1 MQNIEHLHPSPSSC
15 SVPLQ
20 SWLHSARPE
29 KGGLISTV
37 KVSIL
42 SLFQVVIPWDLMGI
56 QYVSTCFNHPNL
68 GLKQWWNH
76 VLVSAIVAMNSEFN
90 CLEYENAN
98 SEAMDI
104 YGRCLW
110 IHMDIYIFGWAGC
123 VQRQSWSC
131 LQKPGRLK
139 IPGQE
144 LGSQALHSEIFDR
157 I

>member
-1 MQNIEHLHPSPSSC
+1 MIPVLHLHPSPSSC

-29 KGGLISTV
+29 KGCLISTV

-42 SLFQVVIPWDLMGI
+42 SLFQVVRMGFNGYSI
-56 QYVSTCFNHPNL
+56 CFNMFQSSKSWAETVVKSCFGVDNC
-68 GLKQWWNH
+68 
-76 VLVSAIVAMNSEFN
+76 AMNSEFN

-98 SEAMDI
+98 SEAVDI
-104 YGRCLW
+104 YGRYLW

-123 VQRQSWSC
+123 VQRQSWSS

-144 LGSQALHSEIFDR
+144 LGSQALYSEIFEGR
-157 I
+157 